1 MDSMKTGE
9 PSHSEQRH
17 QLARAI
23 VVMGV
28 SGSGKTTV
36 GRLLAQR
43 LDWEFADADSFHS
56 ATNISKMREGIP
68 LTDADRWP
76 WLETLRRLIVERLDQ
91 GKSLVLACS
100 ALKDEYRRALTGGDE
115 RVSFAYLKGSRELI
129 LSRLEGRSGHYM
141 KPDLLESQFQALEE
155 PNDAL
160 ILDVGRPPGELVAQ
174 VARQVRGE
182 AG

>member
-1 MDSMKTGE
+1 MVSMTSGE
-9 PSHSEQRH
+9 ASHSEHGH
-17 QLARAI
+17 QAQVI
-23 VVMGV
+23 IVMGV

-43 LDWEFADADSFHS
+43 LEWEFADADSFHS
-56 ATNISKMREGIP
+56 AQNISKMREGVP
-68 LTDADRWP
+68 LTDVDRWP
-76 WLETLRRLIVERLDQ
+76 WLETLRQVIVERLAK
-91 GKSLVLACS
+91 GRSLVLACS
-100 ALKDEYRRALTGGDE
+100 ALKEEYRRALSGGDE
-115 RVSFAYLKGSRELI
+115 RVSFVYLKGSRELI
-129 LSRLEGRSGHYM
+129 LGRLQGRAGHYM